1 MEPLWSPWL
10 QPLNRGTARR
20 VDSRLQRAFGHERLG
35 RRFEEER
42 PNLLEPVAR
51 LTVAGLV
58 FEVALPRGRPK
69 SGRERCA
76 PGHLGS
82 WLGLDHP
89 LPAEGS
95 EGARACRVVRAG
107 IN

>member
-20 VDSRLQRAFGHERLG
+20 VDSRLQRAFGHEWLG

-51 LTVAGLV
+51 LSVAETGAAMPTYRGTNH
-58 FEVALPRGRPK
+58 VAAQRGVK
-69 SGRERCA
+69 S
-76 PGHLGS
+76 
-82 WLGLDHP
+82 
-89 LPAEGS
+89 
-95 EGARACRVVRAG
+95 
-107 IN
+107 